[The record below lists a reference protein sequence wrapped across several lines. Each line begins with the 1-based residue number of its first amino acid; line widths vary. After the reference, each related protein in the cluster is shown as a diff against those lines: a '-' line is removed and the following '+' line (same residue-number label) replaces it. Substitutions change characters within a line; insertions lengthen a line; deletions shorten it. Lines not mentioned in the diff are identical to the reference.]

1 VAGCELTAHKFRHAR
16 SKAVNELEQKLQLGR
31 KIGDPTRCG
40 HASCI
45 AVYDTPLTIEQVLT
59 QLKEQPEAIAA
70 FAAGLPQARLHSP
83 LSEGEWSVND
93 VLAHLRSCADMW
105 GKYIATIIAEDRPTF
120 RAMNPTTW
128 IKSTNYPELE
138 FAPSFRA
145 FAQQRAELL
154 ALLRPLPKAAWSRS
168 ATVTGA
174 GRPRDRTVLEYAR
187 WLANHERTHLKQIA
201 RIVSG

>member
-1 VAGCELTAHKFRHAR
+1 
-16 SKAVNELEQKLQLGR
+16 
-31 KIGDPTRCG
+31 
-40 HASCI
+40 
-45 AVYDTPLTIEQVLT
+45 VYDQPLTIDQVLT
-59 QLKEQPEAIAA
+59 RLEEQPESIATLTA
-70 FAAGLPQARLHSP
+70 DLPRARLHRP
-83 LSEGEWSVND
+83 PRGGEWSVND
-93 VLAHLRSCADMW
+93 VLAHLRSCSDMW
-105 GKYIATIIAEDRPTF
+105 GKYIAMIIAEDHPTI

-145 FAQQRAELL
+145 FAKQRAELL
-154 ALLRPLPKAAWSRS
+154 AFLRPLPKAAWSRS

-187 WLANHERTHLKQIA
+187 WLANHERTHVNQIA

>member
-1 VAGCELTAHKFRHAR
+1 M
-16 SKAVNELEQKLQLGR
+16 
-31 KIGDPTRCG
+31 
-40 HASCI
+40 
-45 AVYDTPLTIEQVLT
+45 YDQPLTIDQALT
-59 QLKEQPEAIAA
+59 RLEEQPEAIAA
-70 FAAGLPQARLHSP
+70 LTADLPQARLHRPPSRD
-83 LSEGEWSVND
+83 EWSVDD

-105 GKYIATIIAEDRPTF
+105 GRYIEMIVAEDRPTI

-145 FAQQRAELL
+145 FRKQRAELL
-154 ALLRPLPKAAWSRS
+154 AFLRPLPKAAWSRS

-174 GRPRDRTVLEYAR
+174 GRPRERTVMEYVR
-187 WLANHERTHLKQIA
+187 WLANHERTHVKHIA